1 MEEKEKKTG
10 YLVTFPEHLT
20 SQQVEELKAAL
31 RSAVVS
37 VMKKTKPDDV
47 NVQDKVDD
55 VGWGGKE

>member
-1 MEEKEKKTG
+1 MEEKERKIG
-10 YLVTFPEHLT
+10 YLVTFPDGLT

-37 VMKKTKPDDV
+37 VVKKTKPDDV